1 MALNPKAWL
10 DTARTFDRLV
20 NMEADHRKLNEKL
33 AGEVQD
39 MKDRLTKLSRLWW
52 ADQRIGPT
60 DRQYDTPSDQGWC
73 SVVIINMGPGPH
85 YACGHVR
92 SRYRR
97 HFFLFRMTCS
107 GRRVTMWIG
116 MGIDCKRPWLR
127 HDRFLRRARRDHE
140 IAEKRSRLRRGK
152 QRSDPDREAT
162 ESWRSL
168 KLGDLSAKAQANP
181 NPIPR
186 RRLSEWTDRQGA
198 RPTIT
203 DPGREGMLD
212 PLAEPRIFA

>member
-1 MALNPKAWL
+1 
-10 DTARTFDRLV
+10 
-20 NMEADHRKLNEKL
+20 
-33 AGEVQD
+33 
-39 MKDRLTKLSRLWW
+39 
-52 ADQRIGPT
+52 
-60 DRQYDTPSDQGWC
+60 
-73 SVVIINMGPGPH
+73 
-85 YACGHVR
+85 
-92 SRYRR
+92 
-97 HFFLFRMTCS
+97 
-107 GRRVTMWIG
+107 

-212 PLAEPRIFA
+212 PLAEPRISDWYPYRIGSPHPADPRDDGLPNPDTSVCIANSINLVTEFRESRQNERAVPNGPAGNVRPSLFCPAVRRLVPLRLGHSAPYTDPASRHCLGR